1 MFTYIKSGFRSTL
14 NQPFSVLVLF
24 LYRFGWGVALYKL
37 AQSFILPILHR
48 YPDVE
53 GLESQNRLF
62 LAEAQF
68 VLFKTDI
75 SHSVLWLL
83 AALLAIRMVLTP
95 LLNAGLLFSLS
106 NPHYNA
112 GYRFVRGIK
121 ELWKSYAL
129 LYAGQTLL
137 TLLPLWWLLPR
148 MKTAFLSAS
157 TYPEIVSELLPLLA
171 ALLGYS
177 FVVRLVFL
185 YLQLGRATSHGTG
198 RSLGIAVKSLPMML
212 GVAVLLLLTA
222 SLCSLAVLGSTIAW
236 AGFWMLVLYQ
246 AYRFIQTLFSVWGI
260 ASQQKIYAARA
271 VQK

>member
-1 MFTYIKSGFRSTL
+1 MFKYIKTGLRSTL
-14 NQPFSVLVLF
+14 NQPFSILVLF
-24 LYRFGWGVALYKL
+24 LYRFGWGMVLYKL
-37 AQSFILPILHR
+37 AQSLILPMLHR
-48 YPDVE
+48 YPNVE
-53 GLESQNRLF
+53 GLESQNQLF

-68 VLFKTDI
+68 VLLKTDI

-137 TLLPLWWLLPR
+137 TLLPLWWVLPR
-148 MKTAFLSAS
+148 MKTGFLSAR
-157 TYPEIVSELLPLLA
+157 TYPEMASELLPLLA
-171 ALLGYS
+171 LLLGYS
-177 FVVRLVFL
+177 FVVRLCFL
-185 YLQLGRATSHGTG
+185 YLQLGRATSHSAG
-198 RSLGIAVKSLPMML
+198 RALRIAVKSLPMML
-212 GVAVLLLLTA
+212 GVAVLLLLAA
-222 SLCSLAVLGSTIAW
+222 SLCSLAVLGSTIVW

-260 ASQQKIYAARA
+260 ASQQEIYTARA
-271 VQK
+271 ER

>member
-37 AQSFILPILHR
+37 AQSYILPILHR
-48 YPDVE
+48 YPNVE
-53 GLESQNRLF
+53 GLESQSHLF

-68 VLFKTDI
+68 VLMKTDV

-83 AALLAIRMVLTP
+83 AGLLAARMLLTP

-137 TLLPLWWLLPR
+137 TLLPLWWILPR
-148 MKTAFLSAS
+148 MKTAFLSAR
-157 TYPEIVSELLPLLA
+157 TYPEMASTLLPLLA
-171 ALLGYS
+171 LLLGYS
-177 FVVRLVFL
+177 FVVRLLFL
-185 YLQLGRATSHGTG
+185 YLQLGRAASRSVG
-198 RSLGIAVKSLPMML
+198 RSLGIALQSLPMML
-212 GVAVLLLLTA
+212 GVAVLLLLAA

-260 ASQQKIYAARA
+260 ASQQEIYMSRA
-271 VQK
+271 ER

>member
-1 MFTYIKSGFRSTL
+1 MFKYIKSGLRSTL

-37 AQSFILPILHR
+37 VQSYILPILHR
-48 YPDVE
+48 YPNVE
-53 GLESQNRLF
+53 GLETQTNLF

-95 LLNAGLLFSLS
+95 LLNAGVLFSLS

-121 ELWKSYAL
+121 ELWKSYTL
-129 LYAGQTLL
+129 LYTGQTLL
-137 TLLPLWWLLPR
+137 TLLPMWWMLPR
-148 MKTAFLSAS
+148 LKTAFLSAR
-157 TYPEIVSELLPLLA
+157 TYPEMASELLPLLA
-171 ALLGYS
+171 LLLGYS

-185 YLQLGRATSHGTG
+185 YLQLGRATSHTAA
-198 RSLGIAVKSLPMML
+198 RSLGIAFKSLPVML
-212 GVAVLLLLTA
+212 GVAALLLLAA
-222 SLCSLAVLGSTIAW
+222 SLCSLAVLGSTIVW

-246 AYRFIQTLFSVWGI
+246 AYRFIQTLFTVWGI
-260 ASQQKIYAARA
+260 ASQQEIYTARA
-271 VQK
+271 ER